1 MIYLKKI
8 LVVLISIIIVPF
20 IITNFFYGYKEEKIE
35 SKLVINEEKKE
46 EKKQDTLIRVLRSNG
61 NIEYM
66 NIEDYL
72 IGVVS
77 SEMPALYEEEALKAQ
92 AVAARTYALKQIES
106 NSDNEYDVTD
116 DTRTQVYQSD
126 NTLREKW
133 GDEYDRYIDKIT
145 KCIKSTKGEYLTY
158 DGEIIYA
165 FFFSFTNGKTEDNV
179 NVFGQDLPYLK
190 SVDSSFDEEVND
202 FKYQVTYNLDIFYDK
217 LGLPYSDNFEITN
230 KELTS
235 SNRVK
240 SITINN
246 QTFKG
251 TEVRSKLSLRS
262 TDFDFEDNGESITI
276 ITKGYGHGVGLSQYG
291 ANALAKQKKGYKEIL
306 KYYYQGT
313 NLEKL

>member
-251 TEVRSKLSLRS
+251 TEVRSKLSLRAA
-262 TDFDFEDNGESITI
+262 GPRPA
-276 ITKGYGHGVGLSQYG
+276 GRPHGRSSRAHCRPGPPAPG
-291 ANALAKQKKGYKEIL
+291 RRRCRCC
-306 KYYYQGT
+306 
-313 NLEKL
+313 